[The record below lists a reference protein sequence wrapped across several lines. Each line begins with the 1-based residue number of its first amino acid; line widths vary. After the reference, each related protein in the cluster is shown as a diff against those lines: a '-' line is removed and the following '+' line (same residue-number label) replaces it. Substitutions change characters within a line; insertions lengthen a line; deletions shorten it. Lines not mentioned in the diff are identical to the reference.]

1 MTATN
6 VRTGRGRVFRNA
18 DITPDVLLASACLPT
33 MFQAVEI
40 DGELY
45 WDGGYSGNPTITPL
59 VRECTS
65 SDILLVQV
73 NPVERS
79 DPPRSAREILNRL
92 NEVSFSAVLLKEMRM
107 IALLRQVAPADGSEG
122 AKWAAIRMHRIASD
136 LVADLGS
143 SSKLNAEWEFLIMLR
158 DEGRRCAQT
167 FLADRRADLGR
178 RSSLDIDQLLEGV

>member
-1 MTATN
+1 M
-6 VRTGRGRVFRNA
+6 
-18 DITPDVLLASACLPT
+18 LASACLPT

-45 WDGGYSGNPTITPL
+45 WDGGYSGNPTLTPL

-79 DPPRSAREILNRL
+79 DSPRSGREILNRL
-92 NEVSFSAVLLKEMRM
+92 NEVSFNAVLLKEMLM

-122 AKWAAIRMHRIASD
+122 AKWAAIWMHH
-136 LVADLGS
+136 
-143 SSKLNAEWEFLIMLR
+143 
-158 DEGRRCAQT
+158 
-167 FLADRRADLGR
+167 
-178 RSSLDIDQLLEGV
+178 